1 VNVNEIIESGRL
13 EEYVLGILPDK
24 EAEEIT
30 RLCAAHPEI
39 KAAVESIEHTLM
51 ASFSTPVNPDWKQ
64 DILGSIQDDSVKT
77 ESPKSEPVIVPI
89 TSAPPI
95 QSKKWFWAAAS
106 FAGLLVLSAAANIM
120 LLTQNQSL
128 GRELTDVKVKLQ
140 AETEEKAV
148 FAASLQESQ
157 QNYSRLF
164 DTEFTRIEMAGTPA
178 FKEQNSTLFWN
189 GKTGEVIWD
198 GTSLPELSADKQY
211 QLWAIVD
218 GKPVSGGVFNADN
231 PARMADAFAAQA
243 FAVTIEPAGGSESPS
258 LDQMVVLGAVSTI

>member
-1 VNVNEIIESGRL
+1 MNVNEIIESGRL

-39 KAAVESIEHTLM
+39 KAAVESIEKTVMDSL
-51 ASFSTPVNPDWKQ
+51 STPVNPAWKNE
-64 DILGSIQDDSVKT
+64 ILDAVKEKT
-77 ESPKSEPVIVPI
+77 VRTDLPKSEPVVIPI
-89 TSAPPI
+89 TSAAQPS
-95 QSKKWFWAAAS
+95 SKKWFWAAAS
-106 FAGLLVLSAAANIM
+106 LAGLLLMSAAANVM
-120 LLTQNQSL
+120 LITQNQTL
-128 GRELTDVKVKLQ
+128 DRELTDVKVKLQ
-140 AETEEKAV
+140 SETEEKAV

-198 GTSLPELSADKQY
+198 GTSLPELSGDKQY